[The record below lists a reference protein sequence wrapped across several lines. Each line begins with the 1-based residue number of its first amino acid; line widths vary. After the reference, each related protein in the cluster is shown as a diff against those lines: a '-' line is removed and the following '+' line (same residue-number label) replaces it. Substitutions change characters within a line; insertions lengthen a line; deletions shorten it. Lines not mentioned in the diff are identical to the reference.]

1 MIGAVADHPLA
12 PIEVS
17 ELRKS
22 YDGRAVLRGLSFR
35 VAAGEIFALL
45 GPNGAGKTTVVEIIE
60 GYRRP
65 DRGEVRVLGVDPA
78 TAGRAHRA
86 RVGLMLQGG
95 GGIDPRMTA
104 REVVGLHARFHAD
117 PRDVDGLLGL
127 VGLTGVTARTRYRQL
142 SGGEKQ
148 RVGLA
153 LALVGQPELA
163 ILDEPTA
170 GMDVEARTATRD
182 LLAGLRAAGV
192 TVILTS
198 HDLAD
203 VERLVDRLAILDRGR
218 IVALGAPAEL
228 TAGSVPILRFRLS
241 VPLSEPDRVA
251 LAGRLAEAGGGR
263 VAVEHDGGSGR
274 YRVDGLTPSPSVVAI
289 LASWC
294 SSRGALIAE
303 LRTGGGTLEER
314 YLELIGTAGDEE
326 LTDDASGADAAPGAD
341 DAAGRGR
348 RRRRAR

>member
-1 MIGAVADHPLA
+1 MSGAVADGTLPA
-12 PIEVS
+12 IEVF

-22 YDGRAVLRGLSFR
+22 YADRAVLRGLSFR

-45 GPNGAGKTTVVEIIE
+45 GPNGAGKTTTVEIIE

-65 DRGEVRVLGVDPA
+65 DRGEVRVLGIDPA
-78 TAGRAHRA
+78 RAGRGHRA

-117 PRDVDGLLGL
+117 PRDVDELLGL
-127 VGLTGVTARTRYRQL
+127 VGLTGPTARTRYRRL

-153 LALVGQPELA
+153 LALVGRPELA

-170 GMDVEARTATRD
+170 GMDVEARAATRD
-182 LLAGLRAAGV
+182 LLAGLRASGV
-192 TVILTS
+192 TVVLTS

-203 VERLVDRLAILDRGR
+203 VERLADRLAILDRGR
-218 IVALGAPAEL
+218 IVALGAPQEL
-228 TAGSVPILRFRLS
+228 TAASSPILRFRLS
-241 VPLSEPDRVA
+241 VPLSEPDRLG

-274 YRVDGLTPSPSVVAI
+274 YRVDGLAPTPPIVAL

-294 SSRGALIAE
+294 ETRGALIVE
-303 LRTGGGTLEER
+303 LRTGDGTLEER
-314 YLELIGTAGDEE
+314 YLELIGSVGDEDVS
-326 LTDDASGADAAPGAD
+326 DDGGPGVPADAV
-341 DAAGRGR
+341 AAGRQGR
-348 RRRRAR
+348 RRR